1 MICEYIILRRGISE
15 RMEIN
20 IDKINTTLENFV
32 HDRDWTQYHT
42 PKNLAIA
49 LSVEASEL
57 LEHFQWRENESNNC
71 VKENKNLMA
80 KIEEEIADVAIY
92 LARLSSVLDIDL
104 NNVINKKLL
113 LNEEKYPVSLSKGEF
128 VKYSDR

>member
-1 MICEYIILRRGISE
+1 
-15 RMEIN
+15 MEIN
-20 IDKINTTLENFV
+20 IDKINTRLEKFV

-71 VKENKNLMA
+71 VKDNKNLMA